1 MSLDHRLIDLLV
13 CPVCKGPLT
22 MNRDEHMRPVE
33 LACPADRLAFPIRDG
48 IPVMLEGEA
57 RSLDGPAP
65 APNPAPPPAPP
76 PGSPLASAPQPTT
89 PSQA

>member
-22 MNRDEHMRPVE
+22 MQRDELLRPVE

-48 IPVMLEGEA
+48 IPVMLESEA
-57 RSLDGPAP
+57 RSLDGPPGP
-65 APNPAPPPAPP
+65 APGPMPGQAPTPRPATPA
-76 PGSPLASAPQPTT
+76 
-89 PSQA
+89 